1 MRSLNDESTVRSP
14 PDLPARAL
22 AAVSRRWIGPLLP
35 HPPPSPAPRR
45 HSFPVPRRAATPP
58 LRRQLPHTGSSAR
71 HGGPASVVPRAAV
84 TLGPRDPPS
93 TAAGPLAP
101 PGFGWRE
108 REGEVAAREERLD
121 PRRCSPS
128 RVAVTPP
135 GGRGKA
141 GGGGRGGREG
151 RAAGE
156 RREGRRGKRGR
167 EGIGGREKEA
177 GGLCRGRGS
186 VRLVEGEGARI
197 DDVGSG
203 MAQFLGAY

>member
-1 MRSLNDESTVRSP
+1 MRSLNDESTVRLP

-22 AAVSRRWIGPLLP
+22 AAVSHCWTGPPLP
-35 HPPPSPAPRR
+35 HPPPSPGPRR

-58 LRRQLPHTGSSAR
+58 LRRQLPHTAPRDTEAPRRSSRALLSPSGR
-71 HGGPASVVPRAAV
+71 AALLALPRAPSR
-84 TLGPRDPPS
+84 PR
-93 TAAGPLAP
+93 
-101 PGFGWRE
+101 GFGWRE
-108 REGEVAAREERLD
+108 RQGEVAAREEWLD
-121 PRRCSPS
+121 PRRCRPP
-128 RVAVTPP
+128 RVAVTPL

-167 EGIGGREKEA
+167 EGIGGREKKA
-177 GGLCRGRGS
+177 GGLCRGRGGM
-186 VRLVEGEGARI
+186 RLAEGEGARI